1 MKCDQTVFCNYK
13 GYKSEI
19 KDAQIVSDE
28 SLNTDKEDV
37 ALWNLGSME
46 DKKRWEEQGM
56 GRERGRKRE
65 GLELSELDD
74 LKELE

>member
-1 MKCDQTVFCNYK
+1 MTKTVLCNYK

-28 SLNTDKEDV
+28 SLNTDKEEV

-56 GRERGRKRE
+56 GRERERKRE